1 MKELEK
7 IMKMLAEAGYEK
19 NCKMSNQPDR
29 NGKHGLYINCRDSQY
44 VTENDD
50 GTIQM
55 QAVGGSRYSY
65 PHIKT
70 AEECA
75 KVMIE
80 QCGKTTGDIN
90 KEYRALWD
98 EMLRDKR
105 NGIKRYQV
113 IEDNGGGL
121 TLVVFGSNNNVEY
134 LHDGYEHN
142 PGQLQQDLKALR
154 DGDDPANDWEGNA
167 EDPQAMYDN
176 ITSYEYGWEIVADN
190 DGIYPDKMGAAAR
203 IEFNVKD
210 GDEE

>member
-1 MKELEK
+1 LYPAEGEIEMKKLEK
-7 IMKMLAEAGYEK
+7 IMKMLTEAGYEK

-29 NGKHGLYINCRDSQY
+29 NGKHGLYINCRNSQY

-75 KVMIE
+75 EVMIE

-98 EMLRDKR
+98 EINKQVHEEPGRRSPAERREMKMKR
-105 NGIKRYQV
+105 LY
-113 IEDNGGGL
+113 
-121 TLVVFGSNNNVEY
+121 TF
-134 LHDGYEHN
+134 
-142 PGQLQQDLKALR
+142 
-154 DGDDPANDWEGNA
+154 ANDSTKEMTK
-167 EDPQAMYDN
+167 EDRKAQFEREIREEYD
-176 ITSYEYGWEIVADN
+176 EGWENGWIEIN
-190 DGIYPDKMGAAAR
+190 DKEWHIL
-203 IEFNVKD
+203 VD
-210 GDEE
+210 GE

>member
-1 MKELEK
+1 
-7 IMKMLAEAGYEK
+7 MKMLAEAGYEK
-19 NCKMSNQPDR
+19 NCKMSDQPDR

-90 KEYRALWD
+90 EEYRALRD
-98 EMLRDKR
+98 E
-105 NGIKRYQV
+105 IKYRWGGAREGSGRPSTGRKKKSFY
-113 IEDNGGGL
+113 ITED
-121 TLVVFGSNNNVEY
+121 EY
-134 LHDGYEHN
+134 E
-142 PGQLQQDLKALR
+142 ALR
-154 DGDDPANDWEGNA
+154 K
-167 EDPQAMYDN
+167 YL
-176 ITSYEYGWEIVADN
+176 
-190 DGIYPDKMGAAAR
+190 
-203 IEFNVKD
+203 
-210 GDEE
+210 EELRQ